1 MKSNFNFPAPEPVN
15 GFAAMGQ
22 TPENPGTPGGIDA
35 ANMAALNS
43 KPKDPNGIKLPSLSN
58 SIAETNF
65 QSNSFQLPPKG
76 GPTGA
81 MPPSGGFGMM
91 PPPPMGLNG
100 MMPPP
105 MGMAPPGGSFATTTM
120 PVPQSGGFGAAQNA
134 PFGSPPGAPP
144 KPVPQEAPKK
154 NTGGIVGAF
163 NSGLSALTSVLPFG
177 ASSSASSKPPASS

>member
-1 MKSNFNFPAPEPVN
+1 
-15 GFAAMGQ
+15 
-22 TPENPGTPGGIDA
+22 
-35 ANMAALNS
+35 
-43 KPKDPNGIKLPSLSN
+43 
-58 SIAETNF
+58 
-65 QSNSFQLPPKG
+65 
-76 GPTGA
+76 
-81 MPPSGGFGMM
+81 MPPPGFGVPQEAPKFGVGQMPNLMGMSGIM

-100 MMPPP
+100 MMPLP

-177 ASSSASSKPPASS
+177 ASSSASSKPPAS